1 MGIEYRYNVKNPKS
15 GNAMPWQRIGLTLS
29 YAFSKI

>member
-1 MGIEYRYNVKNPKS
+1 MILSSSCCKNDHQS

-29 YAFSKI
+29 YSF